1 MVSTVYQ
8 TVTFVSF
15 YKIIIPQDILAQLEP
30 KSVPQ
35 KIPET
40 LDNQG
45 NILIVEV
52 QFALN
57 VLLEHIDQVGDIII
71 ISFRH

>member
-30 KSVPQ
+30 KSVLQ
-35 KIPET
+35 KIPEMI
-40 LDNQG
+40 DNRG

-52 QFALN
+52 HFALN
-57 VLLEHIDQVGDIII
+57 ALLEHIDQVRDITII
-71 ISFRH
+71 CFRN